1 MKLTYKTLVISF
13 TSLFLFS
20 CSNDPSDPKDE
31 SVNDDFNFLA
41 VTFAGKINKIGNNS
55 GKITSYSEFEGLT
68 STTINLNTV
77 TSNTDKI
84 FLVEYYAPSNKL
96 FVFDKKTKKTTS
108 KLLVFPDE
116 VTGPNTSV
124 SALTWDDSKKILHG
138 IIVPNTYITPVN
150 SISYYVKINPDT
162 FEVSYSGLSFDQTA
176 SLSTFLNGNKLYS
189 SYNNQD
195 TYEIDTENNTAK
207 KALFNNTKFS
217 FLKPAVSS
225 NNFVYCITNKTAVVG
240 SNTIVK
246 IDLTNNTYEDLL
258 SGDFLGYAH
267 RNGPGYID
275 KNNNEYICY
284 VQKGSEV
291 FVLLK
296 FNILTKAYKYFELK
310 SDTSID
316 TNFIIV
322 DQIN

>member
-1 MKLTYKTLVISF
+1 MKLTYKTLAISF
-13 TSLFLFS
+13 ASLFLFS
-20 CSNDPSDPKDE
+20 CVNDSSNPKDE
-31 SVNDDFNFLA
+31 SVKDDFNFLA

-55 GKITSYSEFEGLT
+55 GQITSYSEFEGLT
-68 STTINLNTV
+68 SNTINPNTV
-77 TSNTDKI
+77 TSSTDKI
-84 FLVEYYAPSNKL
+84 FLVEYHPPSNKI

-116 VTGPNTSV
+116 VTGPNPSV

-138 IIVPNTYITPVN
+138 IIIPNTYITPVN

-176 SLSTFLNGNKLYS
+176 SISTFLNGNKLYS
-189 SYNNQD
+189 SYTNQD

-207 KALFNNTKFS
+207 KILLNNAKFS
-217 FLKPAVSS
+217 FLKAAVSS
-225 NNFVYCITNKTAVVG
+225 NNSVYCITNKTGVVG
-240 SNTIVK
+240 NTIVK
-246 IDLTNNTYEDLL
+246 VNLTNNTYEDLL
-258 SGDFLGYAH
+258 PNDFLGYVNS
-267 RNGPGYID
+267 NGPGYID
-275 KNNNEYICY
+275 KNNNEYVCY
-284 VQKGSEV
+284 VQKGSEA

-296 FNILTKAYKYFELK
+296 FNILSKTYKYSELK

-316 TNFIIV
+316 NNFIIV

>member
-1 MKLTYKTLVISF
+1 MKLTYKTLAISF
-13 TSLFLFS
+13 ASLFLFS
-20 CSNDPSDPKDE
+20 CSNDSNPKDE
-31 SVNDDFNFLA
+31 SVKDDFSFLA
-41 VTFAGKINKIGNNS
+41 ITFAGKINKIGNNS

-68 STTINLNTV
+68 SNTINLNTV

-96 FVFDKKTKKTTS
+96 FVFDKKTKKTIS
-108 KLLVFPDE
+108 KSLVFPSE
-116 VTGPNTSV
+116 VTGPNPSV
-124 SALTWDDSKKILHG
+124 SALTWDDSKKVLHG

-195 TYEIDTENNTAK
+195 TYEIDTDNNTAK
-207 KALFNNTKFS
+207 KILLNNTKFS
-217 FLKPAVSS
+217 FLKAAVSS
-225 NNFVYCITNKTAVVG
+225 NNFVYCITNKTGVVG

-246 IDLTNNTYEDLL
+246 IDLTKNNYEDLL
-258 SGDFLGYAH
+258 PGDFLGYAH
-267 RNGPGYID
+267 LNGPGYID
-275 KNNNEYICY
+275 KNNNEYICC
-284 VQKGSEV
+284 VQKGSEA
-291 FVLLK
+291 FVLFK
-296 FNILTKAYKYFELK
+296 FNILTKTYKYFELK

-316 TNFIIV
+316 INFIIV

>member
-1 MKLTYKTLVISF
+1 MKLTYKTLAITF
-13 TSLFLFS
+13 ASLFLFS
-20 CSNDPSDPKDE
+20 CVNDPSNPKDE
-31 SVNDDFNFLA
+31 SVKDDFNFLA

-55 GKITSYSEFEGLT
+55 GQITSYSEFEGLT
-68 STTINLNTV
+68 SNTINLNTV
-77 TSNTDKI
+77 TSSTDKI
-84 FLVEYYAPSNKL
+84 FLVEYHPPSNKI

-108 KLLVFPDE
+108 KSLVFPTE
-116 VTGPNTSV
+116 VTGPNPSV
-124 SALTWDDSKKILHG
+124 SALIWDNSKKILHG

-176 SLSTFLNGNKLYS
+176 SISTFLNGNKLYS

-195 TYEIDTENNTAK
+195 TYEIDTENNIAK

-217 FLKPAVSS
+217 FLKAAVFS
-225 NNFVYCITNKTAVVG
+225 NNSVYCITNKTGVVG
-240 SNTIVK
+240 NTIVK
-246 IDLTNNTYEDLL
+246 IDLTNNTSEDLL
-258 SGDFLGYAH
+258 PNDNLGYTYL
-267 RNGPGYID
+267 NGPGYID
-275 KNNNEYICY
+275 KNNNEYICC
-284 VQKGSEV
+284 VQKGSEI

-296 FNILTKAYKYFELK
+296 FNTLSKTYKYFELK

-316 TNFIIV
+316 SNFIIV

>member
-1 MKLTYKTLVISF
+1 MKLTYKTLAISF
-13 TSLFLFS
+13 ASIFLFS
-20 CSNDPSDPKDE
+20 CSNDSSDPKDE
-31 SVNDDFNFLA
+31 SIKDEFIFLA
-41 VTFAGKINKIGNNS
+41 VTFAGKINRIGNNS

-68 STTINLNTV
+68 SNTINLNTV

-84 FLVEYYAPSNKL
+84 FLIEYYAPSNKL

-108 KLLVFPDE
+108 KLLVFPSE
-116 VTGPNTSV
+116 ITGAYPSV
-124 SALTWDDSKKILHG
+124 SALTWDDSKKVLHG

-150 SISYYVKINPDT
+150 SMSYYVKINPDT

-195 TYEIDTENNTAK
+195 TFEIDTENNTAK

-217 FLKPAVSS
+217 FLKAAVSS
-225 NNFVYCITNKTAVVG
+225 NNSVYCITNKTGVVG
-240 SNTIVK
+240 NTIVK

-258 SGDFLGYAH
+258 PNDNLGYAYL
-267 RNGPGYID
+267 NGPGYID
-275 KNNNEYICY
+275 KNNNEYICC

-291 FVLLK
+291 FNLLK
-296 FNILTKAYKYFELK
+296 FNILTKTYKYFKLN

-316 TNFIIV
+316 SNFIIV